1 MENGCGIG
9 WRRNRGKGENI
20 GWRRNA
26 GKGERKGRASGFLEI
41 RSRRW
46 ECRQLEIFKNQKPA
60 LGVPAIG
67 ILKKQKPALGVPA
80 IEIF

>member
-1 MENGCGIG
+1 MGSGGKE
-9 WRRNRGKGENI
+9 NRGKGENI
-20 GWRRNA
+20 GRWRRNA

-46 ECRQLEIFKNQKPA
+46 KCRQLEIFKNQKPA

-67 ILKKQKPALGVPA
+67 I
-80 IEIF
+80 